1 MLLTGG
7 TTPWKYLNTEP
18 ISTYPLLE
26 EQIKCEVLVVGGGIS
41 GALMAYVLNKQGV
54 DTVLLEKERVC
65 GGSTSANTG
74 LLQFSNDCTLTDL
87 IQQFD
92 DHRGTSFYQMC
103 SNAVRRLTDIA
114 NSLSRDSGLI
124 PRSSL
129 YYASTPDDAGM
140 LRQEYDLL
148 KRKGFDVEYW
158 SREDMKAN
166 FPFSKEAAIYAHG
179 DAEVDPYRFGHHLLH
194 DASHDGLRIFENSE
208 VTETR
213 YTDRD
218 VTVMTGQ
225 GSVLAQ
231 KVIWA
236 TGYTIQEWKPDHNA
250 ELLNTYAILTEP
262 VPDLSS
268 WYERA
273 LLWETNRP
281 YLYFR
286 TTPDQR
292 IIAGG
297 LDEPLPASGKP
308 EEYAEIRGQK
318 LLKEVRQLFPNLA
331 DLRIACSWA
340 GVFASTKDGIPL
352 IGRHPRYPH
361 SYFIEVYGGNGTV
374 YSMIAADLLAETIAG
389 REPEE
394 LKWFSLTRPVDLK
407 VI

>member
-7 TTPWKYLNTEP
+7 TTPWKFLNTEP
-18 ISTYPLLE
+18 VKKYPPLT
-26 EQIKCEVLVVGGGIS
+26 EQMKCEVLVIGGGIS

-54 DTVLLEKERVC
+54 DTILLEKRRVC

-87 IQQFD
+87 IRQFD
-92 DHRGTSFYQMC
+92 DHRGTSFYKMC
-103 SNAVRRLTDIA
+103 SHAVRRLTDIA

-129 YYASTPDDAGM
+129 YYASTPQDVGM
-140 LRQEYDLL
+140 LRHEYDLL
-148 KRKGFDVEYW
+148 KRRGFDVEYW
-158 SREDMKAN
+158 NRDDIKAH
-166 FPFSKEAAIYAHG
+166 FPFSKEAAIYTHG
-179 DAEVDPYRFGHHLLH
+179 DAEVDPYRLGHHLLQ
-194 DASHDGLRIFENSE
+194 DASQDGLRIYENSE
-208 VTETR
+208 VTDTR
-213 YTDRD
+213 YTDSD
-218 VTVMTGQ
+218 VTVITDQ

-262 VPDLSS
+262 VADLSS
-268 WYERA
+268 WYERSF
-273 LLWETNRP
+273 LWETNRP

-297 LDEPLPASGKP
+297 LDEALPPSGKP
-308 EEYAEIRGQK
+308 EEYAEVRGRR
-318 LLKEVRQLFPNLA
+318 LLDEIQQLFPHLA

-352 IGRHPRYPH
+352 IGKHPKYPH

-394 LKWFSLTRPVDLK
+394 LKWFSLTRPIDLK
-407 VI
+407 II